1 MKTIG
6 IVDCWTTQPTSQT
19 KMLTS
24 NCRSTDVDNASTAVM
39 AITAVEICKLET
51 FIVYWCDTRMILD
64 NADECLMM
72 MWNRCAQWPTLEIMN
87 SSIGVGIGV
96 GDGEM
101 HLVHMHLVSV
111 LADDGNIIIVHP
123 RAWVQK
129 SWSRKEASF
138 SSPIQ
143 FVLAFWERCCEL
155 NFPFRVFFCL
165 ILCKS
170 IDSYVVSFCR
180 AALNVIVCH
189 VEN

>member
-1 MKTIG
+1 
-6 IVDCWTTQPTSQT
+6 
-19 KMLTS
+19 
-24 NCRSTDVDNASTAVM
+24 
-39 AITAVEICKLET
+39 
-51 FIVYWCDTRMILD
+51 
-64 NADECLMM
+64 
-72 MWNRCAQWPTLEIMN
+72 MN

-143 FVLAFWERCCEL
+143 FVLAF
-155 NFPFRVFFCL
+155 
-165 ILCKS
+165 
-170 IDSYVVSFCR
+170 
-180 AALNVIVCH
+180 
-189 VEN
+189 